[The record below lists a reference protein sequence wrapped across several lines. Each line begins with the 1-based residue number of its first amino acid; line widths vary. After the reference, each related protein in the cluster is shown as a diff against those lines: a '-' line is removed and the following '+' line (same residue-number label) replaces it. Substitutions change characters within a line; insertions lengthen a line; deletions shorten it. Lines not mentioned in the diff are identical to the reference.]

1 MRALVLALAAA
12 LLVSCGPES
21 EGPAGTLALCQ
32 PVDIKFTSVD
42 GKNVDVAEMQGKV
55 VLIDF
60 WATWCGPC
68 VAEIP
73 NVKAVYEKMHSKAVY
88 NKLHGK
94 GFEIVGISFDNDRA
108 KLHAF
113 TTAQKMPWEQYCDEK
128 GWKNDFG
135 VKYGIHSIPTMW
147 LVGKDGKLADTDAR
161 DNLQGKV
168 EKLLAK

>member
-1 MRALVLALAAA
+1 MRPLLLTALAA
-12 LLVSCGPES
+12 LLFSCGPVS
-21 EGPAGTLALCQ
+21 EDSTGAPGLGQ

-42 GKNVDVAEMQGKV
+42 GKSVDVSEMQGKV

-73 NVKAVYEKMHSKAVY
+73 NVKAVYE
-88 NKLHGK
+88 KLHGK

>member
-1 MRALVLALAAA
+1 MRPLLLTALAA
-12 LLVSCGPES
+12 LLFSCGPVS
-21 EGPAGTLALCQ
+21 EDSTGSPGLGQ

-42 GKNVDVAEMQGKV
+42 GKSVDVSEMQGKV

-73 NVKAVYEKMHSKAVY
+73 NVKAVYE
-88 NKLHGK
+88 KLHGK